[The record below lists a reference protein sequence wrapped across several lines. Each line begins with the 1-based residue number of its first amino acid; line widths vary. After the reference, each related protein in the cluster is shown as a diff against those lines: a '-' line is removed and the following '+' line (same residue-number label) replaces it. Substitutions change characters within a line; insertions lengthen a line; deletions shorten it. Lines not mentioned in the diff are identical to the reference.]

1 MAIEYKV
8 IGSHIHAARKQKKMT
23 QEAVAEALGVSLN
36 HFGKVER
43 GDRPINLQRLSQLSL
58 LLEIPLETLVEG
70 SVIADDGIAVQNAN
84 TAEASDFLDSIESLP
99 RAVPMVRC
107 ALCCACAR
115 IFPTRTKST
124 SFADL
129 IVPSFSITAFCILR
143 QSFDWRFLYV
153 KKGDKFVRFP
163 YPHFFCTI

>member
-8 IGSHIHAARKQKKMT
+8 IGRHIRAARKQKEMT

-84 TAEASDFLDSIESLP
+84 TAEASDFLDSMESLTKGCSEGAL
-99 RAVPMVRC
+99 RLMLRLC
-107 ALCCACAR
+107 AD
-115 IFPTRTKST
+115 IS
-124 SFADL
+124 DE
-129 IVPSFSITAFCILR
+129 
-143 QSFDWRFLYV
+143 D
-153 KKGDKFVRFP
+153 KKHLFR
-163 YPHFFCTI
+163 